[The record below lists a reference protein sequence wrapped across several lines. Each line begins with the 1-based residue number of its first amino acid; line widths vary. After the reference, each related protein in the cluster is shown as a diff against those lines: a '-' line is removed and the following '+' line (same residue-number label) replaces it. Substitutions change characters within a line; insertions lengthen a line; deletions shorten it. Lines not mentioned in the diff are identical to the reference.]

1 MTNLGKASNERPGN
15 QDEDKGKPGNQ
26 TPFFEDV
33 NLYTSDKALQEA
45 VAREGGSHA
54 SRALVS
60 FGLVCG
66 STDYYERARLANEHV
81 PELQTHNALG
91 ERIDEVRYHPAYHEL
106 MEIACS
112 ESLHCAPWLQL
123 VNKQGS
129 QSADRQVARAAGLF
143 LSGQVEPGHLTAIS
157 MTHAAVPALMKDTGL
172 ADKWLP
178 LIVSRSYDPTPEAA
192 EEKRSITVGLGLTE
206 KQAGSDLRDTV
217 TTAEP
222 CETSS
227 ASSDG
232 AGVYKLTGHK
242 WFLSAPMSDAF
253 LMTARTGEALS
264 CFFVPRLVE
273 ESRRNGISFQRLKKK
288 LGNRSC
294 ATAEAELDGTRGY
307 LVGELGNGLA
317 VIADTLS
324 QLRLD
329 RAVLATALMRQA
341 LAQAIHHSEHRSAFG
356 KRLVD
361 QPLVGQVLAD
371 LALDVEAATALVFR
385 LARSFD
391 RRKDQQAGA
400 WMRLMTPVTA
410 FWTTKIAS
418 GMISEVLE
426 CLGGN
431 SYIDDMPVARA
442 YREAPANAL
451 MAGSG
456 NVLVL
461 DVLRVL
467 QREPD
472 MLNVVMDDLAA
483 ASADDPHLNAA
494 HKRIES
500 ILHDP
505 RQLDLRARALTE
517 GLAVLAAGT
526 ILRAHAPSAV
536 AEAFIATRMGSL
548 NRQTYGQ
555 GVDWADTRAII
566 TRASPSS

>member
-1 MTNLGKASNERPGN
+1 MTNLGKASNARPGD
-15 QDEDKGKPGNQ
+15 QDEDEGKPGNQ
-26 TPFFEDV
+26 TAFFEDV
-33 NLYTSDKALQEA
+33 NLYTSDKALKEA

-66 STDYYERARLANEHV
+66 SADYYERARLANEHM
-81 PELQTHNALG
+81 PELHTHNALG

-112 ESLHCAPWLQL
+112 ESLHCAPWLHL

-129 QSADRQVARAAGLF
+129 PSEDQQVARAAGLY
-143 LSGQVEPGHLTAIS
+143 LAGQVEPGHLTSIS
-157 MTHAAVPALMKDTGL
+157 MTHAAVPALIKDAEL

-192 EEKRSITVGLGLTE
+192 EEKRSISVGLGLTE
-206 KQAGSDLRDTV
+206 KQAGSDVRDTM
-217 TTAEP
+217 TIAEP
-222 CETSS
+222 CDAASPTSDS
-227 ASSDG
+227 
-232 AGVYKLTGHK
+232 AGVYELKGHK

-253 LMTARTGEALS
+253 LMTARTGDALS
-264 CFFVPRLVE
+264 CFFVPRLLE

-294 ATAEAELDGTRGY
+294 ATAEAELVGTRGY
-307 LVGELGNGLA
+307 LIGELGDGTA

-329 RAVLATALMRQA
+329 RAVLSTALMRQA

-385 LARSFD
+385 LARSLD

-451 MAGSG
+451 MAGTG

-467 QREPD
+467 QREPE

-505 RQLDLRARALTE
+505 RQLDLRGRALTE
-517 GLAVLAAGT
+517 GIAVLAAGT
-526 ILRAHAPSAV
+526 ILRAHAPAAV

-566 TRASPSS
+566 ARASPSS